1 MPILNTELKK
11 YQAASMPETDAAT
24 SGGAIATA
32 GLLEISQ
39 LAAND
44 AVGVVSDGADARTVT
59 ITGRT
64 AAGAI
69 ASEALV
75 LNGATRVA
83 GAQVFERILKVVI
96 SAADAARTV
105 TVTRNTGGANVATLG
120 PNKTSTRLLNY
131 DSKSEAAI
139 TTRYEKEFWKNEN
152 ATLTLNGATMKL
164 TADPSAKYKIGCAT
178 TKNDSGSV
186 ANRKTAPGG
195 ITFVDD
201 NIDAGIPGGNL
212 AAGDAIGVW
221 IEQTLGAG
229 AAPEKTSYTTEL
241 AGTTT

>member
-1 MPILNTELKK
+1 MPIASTDLKK
-11 YQAASMPETDAAT
+11 YQSANMPENDTGA

-32 GLLEISQ
+32 GLLEMTQ
-39 LAAND
+39 PAAND

-69 ASEALV
+69 VSEALV
-75 LNGATRVA
+75 LTGATRVA
-83 GAQVFERILKVVI
+83 GAQVFERILKIVL

-105 TVTRNTGGANVATLG
+105 TVDRNTGGAVVATLG
-120 PNKTSTRLLNY
+120 PNKTSTRLLFY
-131 DSKSEAAI
+131 DSRSEAAI
-139 TTRYEKEFWKNEN
+139 TTRYEKEFWKNEHG
-152 ATLTLNGATMKL
+152 TLTLNSATMKL
-164 TADPSAKYKIGCAT
+164 TADPSAKVKIGAAT
-178 TKNDSGSV
+178 TKNDTGSV
-186 ANRKTAPGG
+186 ANRKTAPAGV
-195 ITFVDD
+195 TFVDN

-221 IEQTLGAG
+221 IELTLAAG
-229 AAPEKTSYTTEL
+229 DSPLKTTYTTEL